1 MLSLYVHIP
10 FCRKRCSY
18 CDFYLVAGTLRMEDF
33 FEALRSETASRA
45 SLLKGETIG
54 AIHFGGGT
62 PSMASPSLLGSWLE
76 QVASLG
82 SFAPDIE
89 IALEANPEDLTGG
102 VAGELHSVG
111 VNRLSL
117 GVQSFSSEKLAS
129 LGRAHSPREAMAATR
144 DAARMFDSVS
154 LDLICGV
161 PGEDRDAWQ
170 GDLERAKASDAQHVS
185 VYMLSLEPRTLL
197 FRDVAAG
204 RVRVPDDGDQAGFYM
219 QALKELKASGYG
231 HYEVSNFAMPGHH
244 SRYNLASWKREPYI
258 GYGPSAHSFFRTEEG
273 ELRTANEASLSRYL
287 SAPQS
292 AEGFREVLGERE
304 RFEEQVFLSL
314 RINCG
319 LAIEFLRKGNTLPNE
334 MMKALGTMQERGWIT
349 LKNDVLYLTDDGF
362 LFADL
367 IAAELIP

>member
-33 FEALRSETASRA
+33 FVALRRETASRA
-45 SLLKGETIG
+45 SLLKGQTIG

-76 QVASLG
+76 QVASLA
-82 SFAPDIE
+82 SFAPDME
-89 IALEANPEDLTGG
+89 IALEANPEDLKGS
-102 VAGELHSVG
+102 AANEFHQAG

-117 GVQSFSSEKLAS
+117 GVQSFSPEKLSS
-129 LGRAHSPREAMAATR
+129 LGRAHSPREAMAAAR
-144 DAARMFDSVS
+144 DAVRMFDSVS

-161 PGEDRDAWQ
+161 PGEDRGVWQ
-170 GDLERAKASDAQHVS
+170 DDLERAKESEAQHVS

-197 FRDVAAG
+197 SRDVSAG
-204 RVRVPDDGDQAGFYM
+204 RVRVPDEGEQAGFYM
-219 QALKELKASGYG
+219 QALKELKAAGYG
-231 HYEVSNFAMPGHH
+231 HYEVSNFAMPGCH

-258 GYGPSAHSFFRTEEG
+258 GYGPSAHSFLRTEEG

-287 SAPQS
+287 SSPQA

-314 RINCG
+314 RINSG
-319 LAIEFLRKGNTLPNE
+319 LSIEFLRKGNTLPNE
-334 MMKALGTMQERGWIT
+334 MMKALETMEERGWIRYENGT
-349 LKNDVLYLTDDGF
+349 LYLTDPGF